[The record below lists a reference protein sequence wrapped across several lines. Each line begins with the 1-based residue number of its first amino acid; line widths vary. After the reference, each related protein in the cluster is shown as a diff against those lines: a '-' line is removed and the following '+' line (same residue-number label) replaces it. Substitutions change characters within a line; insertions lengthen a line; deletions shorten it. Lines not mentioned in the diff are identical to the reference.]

1 MGLSKIKGS
10 DKALNRTESLQ
21 KYIETLPT
29 LVPTICSVNKYG
41 GLGAMMVIKVDNTIM
56 VLKLLLNFKSM
67 GQYKDTPAKEFLKKV
82 ILAIQHDV
90 IDNST
95 MLDKLKAVK
104 DNNEALIA
112 LLQTITNEQQCLV
125 TLAKLTTDS
134 DSWSHYLSS
143 GINPDIPLIYLYQY
157 YRYAINAAND
167 IAGDNIQ
174 WANDNSGK
182 LSSRY
187 TWEFNQRGGQQ
198 WLL

>member
-1 MGLSKIKGS
+1 MSLILILYFKGLIM
-10 DKALNRTESLQ
+10 LT
-21 KYIETLPT
+21 TL
-29 LVPTICSVNKYG
+29 G
-41 GLGAMMVIKVDNTIM
+41 
-56 VLKLLLNFKSM
+56 
-67 GQYKDTPAKEFLKKV
+67 
-82 ILAIQHDV
+82 
-90 IDNST
+90 T
-95 MLDKLKAVK
+95 MLLKNRKLTNEEVEEKARIRKKLIEESKAVK

-125 TLAKLTTDS
+125 TLAKLSTDS

-143 GINPDIPLIYLYQY
+143 GVNPDIPLVYLYQY

-167 IAGDNIQ
+167 IAGDNID